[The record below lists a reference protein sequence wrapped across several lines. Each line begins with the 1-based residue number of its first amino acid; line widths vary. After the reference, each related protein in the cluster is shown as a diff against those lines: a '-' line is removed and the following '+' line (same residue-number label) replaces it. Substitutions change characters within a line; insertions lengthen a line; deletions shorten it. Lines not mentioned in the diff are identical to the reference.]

1 MDELPPPPHAD
12 LARVGEVWRVDPAVA
27 DALEIS
33 SPHAEGHLRA
43 YVQTLEA
50 GGKFDLTIWPF
61 HAMLG
66 GIGHALVSAVE
77 EALFFHAIARRSQTR
92 FELKGRNPLTEHYSV
107 FGPEVTEGPH
117 GESLGERNA
126 VLVRALLDFDAVV
139 VAGQAKSHCVAWSVE
154 DLVRAAP
161 EIAPKLYLLED
172 CSSPVVVPGA
182 VDYSEDAD
190 AAFERFA
197 SAGAHVVR
205 STEPMRS
212 WPGSLNATLA
222 R

>member
-1 MDELPPPPHAD
+1 M
-12 LARVGEVWRVDPAVA
+12 
-27 DALEIS
+27 
-33 SPHAEGHLRA
+33 
-43 YVQTLEA
+43 
-50 GGKFDLTIWPF
+50 
-61 HAMLG
+61 
-66 GIGHALVSAVE
+66 
-77 EALFFHAIARRSQTR
+77 
-92 FELKGRNPLTEHYSV
+92 
-107 FGPEVTEGPH
+107 
-117 GESLGERNA
+117 
-126 VLVRALLDFDAVV
+126 LVRALLDFDAVV

-190 AAFERFA
+190 AAFVRFA